1 MKLSRYAPTSD
12 ATVARRRR
20 LTAERIRPRREHLH
34 VASEHGTIGPVAD
47 ARAPSER
54 VPLSARILDRLGNVS
69 RRLPN
74 LLWKN
79 RIGRALAYSLG
90 DPPAVQ
96 ARFGG
101 LTIWLRPASRG
112 CSGAFWSG
120 AYEED
125 FTDFLIALLERGWV
139 VADVGANLGLVGLFL
154 ADRLRTLGSGKV
166 LLFEPVPANNALLRR
181 SLAENALQ
189 GYAQLF
195 EVGLADHRTTAVIT
209 VQGRPGRSGNALL
222 RAPSTGHQ
230 YRHGTDVLIELD
242 CLDDVLARHGQLDID
257 LVKVDVEGAEV
268 AFLRGALATV
278 DRCRPIIFGEF
289 HPGLMP
295 LHETAFPDAMEL
307 LAPFE
312 YRVLAFKAGLHL
324 VEVDVKPGR
333 YDVVLVPD
341 RRLAHFVERTS
352 AAGIRV
358 ELRAD

>member
-1 MKLSRYAPTSD
+1 VS
-12 ATVARRRR
+12 
-20 LTAERIRPRREHLH
+20 EHLH

-54 VPLSARILDRLGNVS
+54 VSLSGRIVGRVGNVS

-79 RIGRALAYSLG
+79 RIGRALAYCLG
-90 DPPAVQ
+90 DPPAVP

-101 LTIWLRPASRG
+101 LTIWMRPASR
-112 CSGAFWSG
+112 SSSEAFWSG
-120 AYEED
+120 AYEQD
-125 FTDFLIALLERGWV
+125 FTDFLMALLEPGWV
-139 VADVGANLGLVGLFL
+139 VADVGANLGLVGLPL
-154 ADRLRTLGSGKV
+154 GDRLRSLGSGKV

-189 GYAQLF
+189 VYAQLF
-195 EVGLADHRTTAVIT
+195 EVGLADHRTTAIIT
-209 VQGRPGRSGNALL
+209 VEGRPGRSGNAVLQ
-222 RAPSTGHQ
+222 APSTGHHQ
-230 YRHGTDVLIELD
+230 GTDVLIELD
-242 CLDDVLARHGQLDID
+242 CLDDVLACHGQPNID

-289 HPGLMP
+289 HSGLMP
-295 LHETAFPDAMEL
+295 LHGTAFPDAIEL

-312 YRVLAFKAGLHL
+312 YRILAFKGRLHL
-324 VEVDVKPGR
+324 VEVDAEPGR
-333 YDVVLVPD
+333 GDVVLVPH

-352 AAGIRV
+352 ECGIQV